1 VWHDPVE
8 PDAGED
14 PRGTRFLGRR
24 VTASGSRAS
33 RSARGELRLAMI
45 GAGWITQIHL
55 EALDRLGRTTL
66 VGVASAKEESA
77 RATAAP
83 RGAAAYTD
91 IDRML
96 DEQRPDVVYVGVP
109 PFEAVAVLDRLLER
123 RVPFLVEK
131 PLAATDRAGP
141 ERIAAGIAERGL
153 VAAVGYHLRALDAV
167 VDVRRHL
174 AANPAHLV
182 VARWLS
188 ETPGPAWWRHEAS
201 GGGQVI
207 EQATHFYDLAR
218 FLLGEA
224 TVVGAASTR
233 EEPVV
238 PADADVVDATVAVLR
253 FATGA
258 VGSFANTRRLAS
270 AVVAIELAAADL
282 LITIRRAGDAPGG
295 WAVDF
300 DDGNRVRTIPPGRD
314 PYEAQAANFLDAVE
328 AGDPGGVLSTYADAL
343 ETDRLTR
350 AVVAATGRG
359 G

>member
-1 VWHDPVE
+1 
-8 PDAGED
+8 
-14 PRGTRFLGRR
+14 
-24 VTASGSRAS
+24 
-33 RSARGELRLAMI
+33 MI

-66 VGVASAKEESA
+66 VGVASKREESA
-77 RATAAP
+77 RAMATP
-83 RGAAAYTD
+83 RGAAGYTD

-96 DEQRPDVVYVGVP
+96 DEQRPDAAYVAVP
-109 PFEAVAVLDRLLER
+109 PSEAIAVLDRLVDR
-123 RVPFLVEK
+123 RIPFLTEK
-131 PLAATDRAGP
+131 PLAATDPAGP
-141 ERIAAGIAERGL
+141 ERIATEVAEHGL

-167 VDVRRHL
+167 AEVRDRL

-188 ETPGPAWWRHEAS
+188 ETPGVAWWRHEAS

-218 FLLGEA
+218 FLVGDA
-224 TVVGAASTR
+224 TVIGAASTR

-238 PADADVVDATVAVLR
+238 PADADVVDATAAVLR
-253 FATGA
+253 FASGA
-258 VGSFANTRRLAS
+258 IGSFANTRRLAS

-300 DDGNRVRTIPPGRD
+300 DDGNGIRTIPPGRD
-314 PYEAQAANFLDAVE
+314 PYEAQAEVFLDAVE
-328 AGDPGGVLSTYADAL
+328 AREPGRVLSTYADAL

>member
-1 VWHDPVE
+1 
-8 PDAGED
+8 
-14 PRGTRFLGRR
+14 
-24 VTASGSRAS
+24 
-33 RSARGELRLAMI
+33 MI

-55 EALDRLGRTTL
+55 DALDRLGRTTL
-66 VGVASAKEESA
+66 VSVASKRKESA
-77 RATAAP
+77 RAMATT

-91 IDRML
+91 VDRML
-96 DEQRPDVVYVGVP
+96 DEQRPDAAYVAVP
-109 PFEAVAVLDRLLER
+109 PAEAIAVLDRLVER
-123 RVPFLVEK
+123 GIPFLTEK
-131 PLAATDRAGP
+131 PLAATDPTGP
-141 ERIAAGIAERGL
+141 ERIAADIAESGL
-153 VAAVGYHLRALDAV
+153 VAAVGYHLRALDALV
-167 VDVRRHL
+167 EVRERL
-174 AANPAHLV
+174 AGNAAHLV

-188 ETPGPAWWRHEAS
+188 ETPDAAWWRREVS

-218 FLLGEA
+218 FLVGEA
-224 TVVGAASTR
+224 TVIGAASTR

-238 PADADVVDATVAVLR
+238 PADADVVDATVAVLHFR
-253 FATGA
+253 SGA

-300 DDGNRVRTIPPGRD
+300 DDGNGVRTIPPGRD
-314 PYEAQAANFLDAVE
+314 PYEAQAEVFLDAVE
-328 AGDPGGVLSTYADAL
+328 AGEPSRVLSTYADAL